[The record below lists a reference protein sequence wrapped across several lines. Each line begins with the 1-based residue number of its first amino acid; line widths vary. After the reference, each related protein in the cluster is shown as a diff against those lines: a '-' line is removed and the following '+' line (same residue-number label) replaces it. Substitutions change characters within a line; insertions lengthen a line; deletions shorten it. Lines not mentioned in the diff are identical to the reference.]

1 MCITDSS
8 IQTFNRIEDRFLLS
22 HHEAD
27 IFRQDLSADFAVERH
42 IDCGDEYPV
51 ITTYLDDPAQRCY
64 WDKID
69 DVPFRRNLRIRC
81 YPENFE
87 GQTLSPVYLEIKQ
100 SIGQSIQKRRA
111 AFSFEQAKQLCQ
123 TGLLPDAD
131 CGSETLCREAASLIR
146 EYNLHPAMTI
156 QFRRIALESA
166 WSRGNIR
173 VTFDRELFAFP
184 QSDFSEAKP
193 DRCRILP
200 PGSVI
205 VEIKSNAGLPFW
217 LSEEIKRRHFEP
229 MRRTKYC
236 RAIDLLQP
244 ARIHPV

>member
-51 ITTYLDDPAQRCY
+51 ITTYLDNPAQRCY

-111 AFSFEQAKQLCQ
+111 AFSFEQTKQLCQ

-205 VEIKSNAGLPFW
+205 VEIRAMPVCHFGCQKKSIA
-217 LSEEIKRRHFEP
+217 
-229 MRRTKYC
+229 
-236 RAIDLLQP
+236 AI
-244 ARIHPV
+244 

>member
-1 MCITDSS
+1 VFITDSP

-22 HHEAD
+22 QREAD
-27 IFRQDLSADFAVERH
+27 IFRQDLSADFIAERH
-42 IDCGDEYPV
+42 IDCGDDYPV
-51 ITTYLDDPAQRCY
+51 ITTYLDDPAKRCY

-69 DVPFRRNLRIRC
+69 NVPFRRNLRIRC

-87 GQTLSPVYLEIKQ
+87 DQTFSPVYLEIKQ
-100 SIGQSIQKRRA
+100 YFGQSIQKRRA
-111 AFSFEQAKQLCQ
+111 AFSFEQTKQLCQ
-123 TGLLPDAD
+123 TGLLPDAGS
-131 CGSETLCREAASLIR
+131 GSEILCREAASLIR
-146 EYNLHPAMTI
+146 EYNLHPAVTI
-156 QFRRIALESA
+156 LFRRTALESA

-200 PGSVI
+200 PGAVI
-205 VEIKSNAGLPFW
+205 LEIKSNAGLPFW
-217 LSEEIKRRHFEP
+217 LSEEINRRHFEP
-229 MRRTKYC
+229 MCRTKYC

-244 ARIHPV
+244 ARIHSV